1 MTKQPHVR
9 LESLPPLYLNVV
21 EAAEKLRLAV
31 STLNKMRVRGDGP
44 PYLKLGRRVL
54 YSEDDLRDWAE
65 ARTMKSTSD
74 YETRV
79 RS

>member
-1 MTKQPHVR
+1 MTKQPHAR
-9 LESLPPLYLNVV
+9 LESLPPLYLNVF

-54 YSEDDLRDWAE
+54 YNEDGLRDWAE

-74 YETRV
+74 YATRI
-79 RS
+79 R